1 MRGAAP
7 STEEDRV
14 HEGSR
19 AVLIALIL
27 SSVTLA
33 AVAQLTL
40 KTGVNRVTPAGGAG
54 LQLSGSS
61 LRSLLTSPIVWGG
74 LVLFGLSAVVWLFA
88 LSRAT
93 LSFAYPFASL
103 SYVLILIFGRLVLHE
118 QVTPLR
124 LAGVALIVAG
134 IVLVAQTPHT

>member
-1 MRGAAP
+1 VSESPP
-7 STEEDRV
+7 STTDRV

-19 AVLIALIL
+19 TVLITLIL

-33 AVAQLTL
+33 AIAQLTL
-40 KTGVNRVTPAGGAG
+40 KTGVNHVSEGSAG

-61 LRSLLTSPIVWGG
+61 VRALLTSPIVWAG
-74 LVLFGLSAVVWLFA
+74 LLLFGLSAVVWLFA
-88 LSRAT
+88 LSRAS

-103 SYVLILIFGRLVLHE
+103 SYVLILIFGRVVLHE

-124 LAGVALIVAG
+124 MAGVALIVAG
-134 IVLVAQTPHT
+134 IVLVAQTPHA

>member
-1 MRGAAP
+1 VNVAP
-7 STEEDRV
+7 PSITDPDHGR
-14 HEGSR
+14 SR
-19 AVLIALIL
+19 TVLIALIL

-33 AVAQLTL
+33 AIAQLTL
-40 KTGVNRVTPAGGAG
+40 KTGVNHVTPEGGAG

-61 LRSLLTSPIVWGG
+61 FRSLLTSPIVWAG

-103 SYVLILIFGRLVLHE
+103 SYVLILIFGRVALHE

-134 IVLVAQTPHT
+134 IVLVAQTPHA

>member
-1 MRGAAP
+1 M
-7 STEEDRV
+7 
-14 HEGSR
+14 
-19 AVLIALIL
+19 LITLIL

-40 KTGVNRVTPAGGAG
+40 KSGVNRVTADGGA
-54 LQLSGSS
+54 LRLSASS
-61 LRSLLTSPIVWGG
+61 LRVLLGSPIVWAG

-88 LSRAT
+88 LSRAS

-103 SYVLILIFGRLVLHE
+103 SYVLILIFGRFVLHE
-118 QVTPLR
+118 QVSPLR

-134 IVLVAQTPHT
+134 IVLVAQTPHA